1 MTPENAA
8 VVADA
13 PDERRSRMRI
23 ALVALLLALG
33 LALAPGPATRQVTAQ
48 DASGLMLSLTPSS
61 TKVKT
66 GHVVT
71 FTVRVENT
79 GTSTISALWIQLG
92 LPDALNP
99 LAVDCPGD
107 THGIVTLCDL
117 GDVAP
122 GAVVDVVFT
131 AEAIERGPT
140 EGPVT
145 ALASSSGTEV
155 GNTQIPP
162 LKIVG
167 PPRYKA

>member
-1 MTPENAA
+1 
-8 VVADA
+8 
-13 PDERRSRMRI
+13 MRTV
-23 ALVALLLALG
+23 LVALLLALG
-33 LALAPGPATRQVTAQ
+33 LAPGPATHRVAAQ
-48 DASGLMLSLTPSS
+48 DASLTLSLTPSAS
-61 TKVKT
+61 KVKT

-71 FTVRVENT
+71 FTVRLENT
-79 GTSTISALWIQLG
+79 GATTVSALWVQLG
-92 LPDALNP
+92 LPDAMNP

-122 GAVVDVVFT
+122 GTVVKVVFT

-145 ALASSSGTEV
+145 AVASSNGQELASAETR
-155 GNTQIPP
+155 P

-167 PPRYKA
+167 PPRDKA

>member
-1 MTPENAA
+1 
-8 VVADA
+8 
-13 PDERRSRMRI
+13 MRTV
-23 ALVALLLALG
+23 LVALLFALG
-33 LALAPGPATRQVTAQ
+33 LALAPGSATRLVAAQ
-48 DASGLMLSLTPSS
+48 DASLTLSVMPSA

-79 GTSTISALWIQLG
+79 GTSTISALWVQLG

-117 GDVAP
+117 GDIAP

-145 ALASSSGTEV
+145 AVASSSGTEV
-155 GNTQIPP
+155 GTTEIPA

-167 PPRYKA
+167 APRYKA